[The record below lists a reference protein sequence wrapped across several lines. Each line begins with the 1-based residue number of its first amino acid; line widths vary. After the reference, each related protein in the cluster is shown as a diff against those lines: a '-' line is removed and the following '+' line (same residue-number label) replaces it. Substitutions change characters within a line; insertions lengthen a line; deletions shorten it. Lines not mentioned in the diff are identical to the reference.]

1 MPYIGRGS
9 DFGVRSVFH
18 FLASNGDTSVSGAD
32 ADGKNLSFVDGTFID
47 VYLNGVRLK
56 LGEDY
61 NTNTANTVA
70 GLSALNANDEVNV
83 VVYDTFTVADTVKA
97 SEGGAF
103 AGRVNFTGGVG
114 GSGGNLVLKN
124 TDTTDDSSPTFTLQ
138 TGDTDIAADDVL
150 GTINFQA
157 PDEGTGTDAILV
169 AASIEAVSEGDFSSS
184 SNATKL
190 SFKTGSS
197 ETATEKM
204 SLSSGG
210 QLTITRADNG
220 TQLLLQS
227 TDADANVGPLLDL
240 NRDSGSP
247 ADSDFLGKIQ
257 FSADDDGG
265 NKLNYA
271 FIDSKILDAS
281 NGSEDGQ
288 IDISTIQGGSAIS
301 RLQFNTA
308 TVFNEDSADVDFRVE
323 SNGQTHALFVDAG
336 SDHVNINT
344 DTDLGSTLNVNGDIT
359 VANADSGLIL
369 VENAADAFG
378 SNIALR
384 KSRNTTLNAHTVVQ
398 DDDALGTI
406 SFQGSDGDEFVTGA
420 SLSSKVDFTP
430 GNDDLGARLE
440 VAISRDGTK
449 TTAINSIFH
458 SFNSA
463 DNTKLQSLAVGYN
476 ASGGNYTQRGTGL
489 HAGAHRYYHGGIV
502 VEDYDSSTQYA
513 GTAIQF
519 YRNGSNVGSI
529 ETQGSSTAYNTS
541 SDYRLKKEIADLDT
555 SLGIETI
562 KKLKPRK
569 YKWVSNDTHFDY
581 GFVAHE
587 VQDAIPNASDIA
599 VVLGQKDET
608 EVAKYVVL
616 DASGNILEEKVSEEK
631 WIAGKSPTKDEDG
644 KEVAAKYPSDS
655 TWKETTTKPKYQGID
670 YGRFTPILV
679 KGLQEAVTRIETL
692 ETKVKTLEGG

>member
-32 ADGKNLSFVDGTFID
+32 ADGKNLNFADGNYID

-56 LGEDY
+56 SGEDY
-61 NTNTANTVA
+61 NTATANTVA

-83 VVYDTFTVADTVKA
+83 VVYDTFSVADTVKA
-97 SEGGAF
+97 SEGGTF
-103 AGRVNFTGGVG
+103 AGAVAVSATTASSSATTGALTV
-114 GSGGNLVLKN
+114 SGGA
-124 TDTTDDSSPTFTLQ
+124 
-138 TGDTDIAADDVL
+138 GIAADLSVGDDL
-150 GTINFQA
+150 RLIS
-157 PDEGTGTDAILV
+157 D
-169 AASIEAVSEGDFSSS
+169 SAV
-184 SNATKL
+184 L
-190 SFKTGSS
+190 SFG
-197 ETATEKM
+197 
-204 SLSSGG
+204 
-210 QLTITRADNG
+210 
-220 TQLLLQS
+220 
-227 TDADANVGPLLDL
+227 
-240 NRDSGSP
+240 
-247 ADSDFLGKIQ
+247 ADSDTTLTHTDGSGLTLNSTNKIMFGDTGTFIHQSADGVLDLVSDTELELNATTIDVNGKIDL
-257 FSADDDGG
+257 A
-265 NKLNYA
+265 
-271 FIDSKILDAS
+271 
-281 NGSEDGQ
+281 
-288 IDISTIQGGSAIS
+288 GGSLEGGVVI
-301 RLQFNTA
+301 
-308 TVFNEDSADVDFRVE
+308 NEDSADVDFRVE
-323 SNGQTHALFVDAG
+323 SNGNTHSIFVDAG

-344 DTDLGSTLNVNGDIT
+344 ATDLGSTLNVNGDIT
-359 VANADSGLIL
+359 VANSDAGLIL
-369 VENAADAFG
+369 MENAADAFG
-378 SNIALR
+378 SNLVLR

-406 SFQGSDGDEFVTGA
+406 SFQGSDGDEFVTGT

-430 GNDDLGARLE
+430 GDDDLGARLE

>member
-1 MPYIGRGS
+1 M
-9 DFGVRSVFH
+9 
-18 FLASNGDTSVSGAD
+18 
-32 ADGKNLSFVDGTFID
+32 
-47 VYLNGVRLK
+47 
-56 LGEDY
+56 
-61 NTNTANTVA
+61 
-70 GLSALNANDEVNV
+70 
-83 VVYDTFTVADTVKA
+83 
-97 SEGGAF
+97 
-103 AGRVNFTGGVG
+103 
-114 GSGGNLVLKN
+114 
-124 TDTTDDSSPTFTLQ
+124 
-138 TGDTDIAADDVL
+138 
-150 GTINFQA
+150 
-157 PDEGTGTDAILV
+157 
-169 AASIEAVSEGDFSSS
+169 
-184 SNATKL
+184 
-190 SFKTGSS
+190 
-197 ETATEKM
+197 
-204 SLSSGG
+204 
-210 QLTITRADNG
+210 
-220 TQLLLQS
+220 
-227 TDADANVGPLLDL
+227 
-240 NRDSGSP
+240 
-247 ADSDFLGKIQ
+247 
-257 FSADDDGG
+257 
-265 NKLNYA
+265 
-271 FIDSKILDAS
+271 
-281 NGSEDGQ
+281 
-288 IDISTIQGGSAIS
+288 
-301 RLQFNTA
+301 
-308 TVFNEDSADVDFRVE
+308 
-323 SNGQTHALFVDAG
+323 
-336 SDHVNINT
+336 
-344 DTDLGSTLNVNGDIT
+344 
-359 VANADSGLIL
+359 
-369 VENAADAFG
+369 ENAADAFG
-378 SNIALR
+378 SNLVLR

-406 SFQGSDGDEFVTGA
+406 SFQGSDGDEFVTGT

-430 GNDDLGARLE
+430 GDDDLGARLE